1 MAQAIS
7 VWLIEDHDD
16 FRRMISRVI
25 NQIEGMNCPRM
36 FSSCEQALQALKTG
50 PAPQVIL
57 SDVGLPGMDG
67 LAGTVAIKAASPS
80 THVVMLTVY
89 DDHEKV
95 FKAICAG
102 ASGYLLKDASEEVIT
117 QAIQDV
123 VQGGAPMHPRVA
135 KKVLDVFAK
144 IAPQPKKDYRLS
156 EREHEILVLLAK
168 GMMKKQISD
177 KLLIS
182 YHTVS
187 NHLRS
192 IYDKLHVHSHSGAVA
207 KAMRER
213 LL

>member
-1 MAQAIS
+1 
-7 VWLIEDHDD
+7 
-16 FRRMISRVI
+16 
-25 NQIEGMNCPRM
+25 
-36 FSSCEQALQALKTG
+36 
-50 PAPQVIL
+50 
-57 SDVGLPGMDG
+57 MDG
-67 LAGTVAIKAASPS
+67 LQGIQEIKSLAPA

-89 DDHEKV
+89 DDHDKV

-102 ASGYLLKDASEEVIT
+102 ASGYLLKDASEEAIT
-117 QAIQDV
+117 QAILDV

-135 KKVLDVFAK
+135 RKVLEVFAR

-156 EREHEILVLLAK
+156 EREHEILTLLAK
-168 GMMKKQISD
+168 GLMKKEIAE
-177 KLLIS
+177 KLTLS

-207 KAMRER
+207 KALRER